1 MLKTKK
7 KNRGFVLLYAVLV
20 ASIVAIGGTLLAD
33 IIAKQIILSSVGRES
48 QFAYYAATAG
58 DECAN
63 YWNEALAFGYVQED
77 EGVEEY
83 VPNPTPTIDCNG
95 ESIDVDDLS
104 PSPDSGVYEFILTDL
119 QQGAC
124 AVVTVT
130 QQATPDPDDPTL
142 IIQSRGYNINNQGSC
157 GDDNS
162 NRLLERVI
170 TRSA

>member
-33 IIAKQIILSSVGRES
+33 IIAKQIVLSSVGRES

-63 YWNEALAFGYVQED
+63 YWNESLAFGFVFD
-77 EGVEEY
+77 NEGVEEY
-83 VPNPTPTIDCNG
+83 LPNPTPTIDCNG
-95 ESIDVDDLS
+95 ESIDVDDIS
-104 PSPDSGVYEFILTDL
+104 PNSNSGVYTFVLTDL

-124 AVVTVT
+124 AIVTVT

-142 IIQSRGYNINNQGSC
+142 IIQSRGYNMNNQGSC
-157 GDDNS
+157 GSDDS
-162 NRLLERVI
+162 SRLLERVI